1 MPLELLMDDQRL
13 YQRYVGEFTDG
24 TNNNFNL
31 IRLLCAWGV
40 LVFHSVPLAEQTHAL
55 TDPFLHYFGVS
66 MGEFC
71 VLVFFAISGFL
82 IYRSMCRSSGLIS
95 YTVARALRLLP
106 ALCVVLALTALVIG
120 PLVTTLSLGQYFSHP
135 ETWSYFSNLNLLTN
149 RTQYTLPGVFSDN
162 PYPNAVNGSLW
173 TLPLETSM
181 YVVTIAFFYST
192 WLLTRIFK
200 KNMRWLSPVLL
211 TAILIWAYW
220 LLEGY
225 SASGERHELFKNL
238 FFLAFFMGGVIY
250 AYRDHIP
257 LKASWALILILG
269 VEFLRTTSI
278 YPIYGTFTIVYT
290 VLALAYLPRGS
301 ILAFNKL
308 GDYSYGMYIYAF
320 PVQQCLSHWTD
331 IGFFGMVFWATI
343 ITLILSVISWH
354 LLESPMLGQKKKLTS
369 LLKKRRNITPE
380 GGLSQPD

>member
-1 MPLELLMDDQRL
+1 MAEKRL
-13 YQRYVGEFTDG
+13 HQRYVGEFTDS

-40 LVFHSVPLAEQTHAL
+40 LVFHSVPLAEQTYAL
-55 TDPFLHYFGVS
+55 SDPLLHYLGVS

-71 VLVFFAISGFL
+71 VMVFFAISGFL
-82 IYRSMCRSSGLIS
+82 IYRSMCRSSSLNS
-95 YTVARALRLLP
+95 YIIARALRLLP
-106 ALCVVLALTALVIG
+106 ALLVVLVLTAFIVG
-120 PLVTTLSLGQYFSHP
+120 PLATELSLGQYFSHP
-135 ETWSYFSNLNLLTN
+135 ETWSYLNNVNLLTN

-173 TLPLETSM
+173 TLPLETRM
-181 YVVTIAFFYST
+181 YVVTIAFFYSA
-192 WLLTRIFK
+192 WLLTRLFK
-200 KNMRWLSPVLL
+200 EKMRWLSPLL
-211 TAILIWAYW
+211 LAAILIWAYW
-220 LLEGY
+220 LLDGY
-225 SASGERHELFKNL
+225 SVSGERHELFKNL
-238 FFLAFFMGGVIY
+238 FFLAFFIGGVIY
-250 AYRDHIP
+250 AYRDSIP
-257 LKASWALILILG
+257 LKASWALVLILG

-290 VLALAYLPRGS
+290 VLVLAYLPKGK

-331 IGFFGMVFWATI
+331 IGFFGMVLWATV
-343 ITLILSVISWH
+343 ITLALSVISWH
-354 LLESPMLGQKKKLTS
+354 LLESPILGQKKKLTN
-369 LLKKRRNITPE
+369 LLKKRRNIAPA